1 MIDELQQEIYDLK
14 DVVSDLQNQLKTY
27 VLETDFLTSNEVMN
41 WLKISRP
48 TLHRW
53 KEKGILTAYNVGGK
67 ILFKK
72 SEILAMVEDSKMVA

>member
-1 MIDELQQEIYDLK
+1 MLE
-14 DVVSDLQNQLKTY
+14 DLQMELVSVKEELFKLQVK
-27 VLETDFLTSNEVMN
+27 VDAGKVSDFLTSNEVME

-53 KEKGILTAYNVGGK
+53 KERGVLVSYNIGGK

-72 SEILAMVEDSKMVA
+72 SEILAMVEKGRY

>member
-1 MIDELQQEIYDLK
+1 MLE
-14 DVVSDLQNQLKTY
+14 DLQMELVSVKEELFKLQVK
-27 VLETDFLTSNEVMN
+27 VDAGRVSDFLTSNEVME

-53 KEKGILTAYNVGGK
+53 KERGVLVSYNIGGK

-72 SEILAMVEDSKMVA
+72 SEILAMVEKGRY

>member
-1 MIDELQQEIYDLK
+1 MENFFKEFIDLK
-14 DVVSDLQNQLKTY
+14 KQVVSLTKL
-27 VLETDFLTSNEVMN
+27 LEGDNSIEFLTSNEVME

-53 KEKGILTAYNVGGK
+53 KEKGVLISYNIGGK

-72 SEILAMVEDSKMVA
+72 SEILEMIEEGKMVA

>member
-1 MIDELQQEIYDLK
+1 MVIDKKLKDLQQQVANLTQALEAK
-14 DVVSDLQNQLKTY
+14 KT
-27 VLETDFLTSNEVMN
+27 VEFLTSKEVMV
-41 WLKISRP
+41 WLKISRQ

-72 SEILAMVEDSKMVA
+72 SEILAMVEGGKVIA

>member
-1 MIDELQQEIYDLK
+1 MEHIKQELFDLK
-14 DVVSDLQNQLKTY
+14 QQVVWLTKVIESKKTT
-27 VLETDFLTSNEVMN
+27 EFLTSNEVIL

-53 KEKGILTAYNVGGK
+53 KEKGILTSYSIGGK

-72 SEILAMVEDSKMVA
+72 SEILDMVEKNKMVA

>member
-1 MIDELQQEIYDLK
+1 MDNFFKEFIDLK
-14 DVVSDLQNQLKTY
+14 KQVVSLTKL
-27 VLETDFLTSNEVMN
+27 LEGDNGIEFLTSNEVME

-53 KEKGILTAYNVGGK
+53 KEKGVLISYNIGGK

-72 SEILAMVEDSKMVA
+72 SEILEMIEEGKMVA

>member
-1 MIDELQQEIYDLK
+1 MLE
-14 DVVSDLQNQLKTY
+14 DLQMELISVKEELFKLQVK
-27 VLETDFLTSNEVMN
+27 VDAGKVSDFLTSNEVME

-53 KEKGILTAYNVGGK
+53 KERGVLVSYNIGGK

-72 SEILAMVEDSKMVA
+72 SEILAMVEKGRY